1 MASPLSAAS
10 ALLSPL
16 PLPAAYGAH
25 HVGSASLPTSPVAS
39 KFAAST
45 SAPLPVPDG
54 LMVDDIMAE
63 AESEFHQYEDAAS
76 SSSSSSSS
84 AASSSA
90 NLKVDVTP
98 SMYDTAN
105 AEHDLDAAVLASA
118 LQSTTL
124 GALAPHVA
132 SRNTPLPSPNVS
144 LLARRRTAQ
153 PATTSYPHPSSAAA
167 EDCMVCDDD
176 DDDMTMVEDDDDAMV
191 TDVPYGAPPTPDAT
205 PNVHSRPRRV
215 QSPTTFASRSSRM
228 LPPVPMLPA
237 RFTESDPVRD
247 LIATLPYLPAPA
259 FDPRPI
265 PSDVPLL
272 LPHLH
277 VAPAPADAAA
287 LTRVAELLL
296 FGVRGTA
303 LVADESRAF
312 KLLTAA
318 AEHGCVKARGLLGFC
333 YEFGLGVTASFKNA
347 EPHYQVAANAGHAV
361 SMARLA
367 FLRRYGRPHVRMN
380 RGESELWQQRVAR
393 LGDPDMPRLACNA
406 TAALDPNPRHG
417 DPLAWLWWAAET
429 CMNAAAQYALGTCFH
444 DGVGVEKSATTAVK
458 WYRLSADQENPR
470 GQGILGYCYGEAFG
484 VEKDANLALKYYLLA
499 ANQGETVAMYNVG
512 YVYEESIGVER
523 NMEIAFQWYQRAAE
537 LGNALAANSLGY
549 FYEEGFGCDKNIDQA
564 VYWYRVA
571 AEQGNPWAEHNLAY
585 MYAYGTGVPQ
595 DDRLAYMWFRRSAEQ
610 GHAGAQNRVA
620 QFLQQGTGCEADPV
634 EAVVWFEKAAAQN
647 YSTACVALA
656 WCYEHGHGVKPDV
669 HVALDWVKRALELG
683 YQDTTVSDWAIALG
697 LRVSMLAVGEL
708 VRATMAD
715 RMAAEAA

>member
-1 MASPLSAAS
+1 MASPLSAAG
-10 ALLSPL
+10 ALLSPRALAPAMTLPL
-16 PLPAAYGAH
+16 PLPAAYGVH
-25 HVGSASLPTSPVAS
+25 HVGTASLPTSPVAA

-45 SAPLPVPDG
+45 SAPLPLPDD

-63 AESEFHQYEDAAS
+63 AEAEFQYEYAAS

-84 AASSSA
+84 ASSA
-90 NLKVDVTP
+90 NIKVDVTP
-98 SMYDTAN
+98 SMYDTAGS
-105 AEHDLDAAVLASA
+105 EHDLDASVLVSA

-153 PATTSYPHPSSAAA
+153 PATTTSYLRPSSAA
-167 EDCMVCDDD
+167 DDRMVCDDDDD
-176 DDDMTMVEDDDDAMV
+176 DDDMTMVEDDDADAMV
-191 TDVPYGAPPTPDAT
+191 TDMP
-205 PNVHSRPRRV
+205 RPRRV
-215 QSPTTFASRSSRM
+215 PSPTLSRSSRM

-237 RFTESDPVRD
+237 RHVPAAEADPVRD
-247 LIATLPYLPAPA
+247 LFATLPYLPAPA
-259 FDPRPI
+259 FDHRPV

-277 VAPAPADAAA
+277 VAPAPAEAAA

-303 LVADESRAF
+303 LIADEPRAF

-318 AEHGCVKARGLLGFC
+318 ADHGCVKARGLLGFC

-444 DGVGVEKSATTAVK
+444 DGVGVEKSATTAVQ

-585 MYAYGTGVPQ
+585 MYASGTGVPQ

-620 QFLQQGTGCEADPV
+620 QFLQQGTGCDADPI

-647 YSTACVALA
+647 YSTACIALA

-669 HVALDWVKRALELG
+669 HVALDWVKRALDLG

-697 LRVSMLAVGEL
+697 LRVSMVAVGEL
-708 VRATMAD
+708 ARATMAD